1 LATISYICEIGVLEP
16 SSGQIVKTPVLIGG
30 QRKSVVRKLVRRFGT
45 FKATIGLTV
54 LAILASIVITGVA
67 TTILEGG
74 PTITGLYISI
84 IAPAIIAPL
93 LGSVFIRLLVQLD
106 SAEERLYT
114 LSIIDD
120 LTLAYNRRHFIE
132 AAQSELARVKRY
144 GEVFS
149 IAVIDV
155 DDLKKINDTYG
166 HLAGDQLLKT
176 ISSVSKVSIRDTD
189 TFARYGGDEFILL
202 LPRTDKIKAESCAE
216 RLRKLLAES
225 PVNIGQEE
233 IHFKVSVGIKTF
245 EEDFS
250 DLEGLLI
257 LADQALY
264 AAKKEGK
271 NRVVSI

>member
-1 LATISYICEIGVLEP
+1 M
-16 SSGQIVKTPVLIGG
+16 
-30 QRKSVVRKLVRRFGT
+30 VRKLIRQYGAI
-45 FKATIGLTV
+45 KATIGLTI
-54 LAILASIVITGVA
+54 LAILASMVITGVS

-74 PTITGLYISI
+74 PTITGLLISI
-84 IAPAIIAPL
+84 LAPAIIAPL

-120 LTLAYNRRHFIE
+120 LTQAYNRRHFIE
-132 AAQSELARVKRY
+132 TAQAELARVKRY
-144 GEVFS
+144 GEFFS

-166 HLAGDQLLKT
+166 HLAGDQVLKT
-176 ISSVSKVSIRDTD
+176 ISSVSKANIRDTD

-202 LPRTDKIKAESCAE
+202 LPRTDKLKAESCAE
-216 RLRKLLAES
+216 RLLKLLSET
-225 PVNIGQEE
+225 PVKIGQEE
-233 IHFKVSVGIKTF
+233 IHFKASAGIKSF